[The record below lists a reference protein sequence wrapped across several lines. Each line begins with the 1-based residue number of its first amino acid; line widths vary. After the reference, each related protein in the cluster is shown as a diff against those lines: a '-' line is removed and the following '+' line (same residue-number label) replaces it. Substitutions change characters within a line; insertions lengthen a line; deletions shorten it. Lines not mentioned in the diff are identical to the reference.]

1 MQVNANI
8 TSIYNISKA
17 QEVSANNI
25 ANVNTDG
32 FKASKAI
39 QHGDTVTISQD
50 ARTAVTNATGIAMST
65 TAPAQDIIS
74 MTINQTALEANIKA
88 IQTQDDMSKA
98 LLTIKGS
105 QV

>member
-32 FKASKAI
+32 FKASRAI
-39 QHGDTVTISQD
+39 QNGDTVTISQD
-50 ARTAVTNATGIAMST
+50 ARTAAQNAAGATMST

-74 MTINQTALEANIKA
+74 MTINQTSLEANVKA

-98 LLTIKGS
+98 LLAIKDS
-105 QV
+105 QA